1 MIFKSVIARM
11 FCIVAILALLPLLLP
26 GCSVGSANTGG
37 SADTGGPP
45 ETGSLAGTGSSAD
58 ISSPAGTGS
67 SPDTSSLA
75 NTGGANDADSMTI
88 RFIGNSCFYI
98 EFSDGTRLVSD
109 PYPSSYDY
117 IFAPFPEIEADI
129 IFATHSH
136 ADHNAY
142 SRIAGSKLTL
152 TPDDVSDNQSFSL
165 GEGKVYVVYPT
176 VVDKTIKIG
185 QVEIR
190 GYSSNHIKN
199 LGKNTVFIVNYKG
212 LKAVHMGETDKI
224 ESQEALDAVKDA
236 DVLFAYMGN
245 LGKVKNDDILAF
257 AEEMNIKVIIPQHY
271 SIARSFYDA
280 SFIEEIIEGLPEN
293 LEVVNA
299 DKITVEKGMKKQFVV
314 LSPMGTES

>member
-1 MIFKSVIARM
+1 MT
-11 FCIVAILALLPLLLP
+11 
-26 GCSVGSANTGG
+26 NT
-37 SADTGGPP
+37 D
-45 ETGSLAGTGSSAD
+45 
-58 ISSPAGTGS
+58 
-67 SPDTSSLA
+67 
-75 NTGGANDADSMTI
+75 GANDADSMTI

-109 PYPSSYDY
+109 PYSSAYDSY
-117 IFAPFPEIEADI
+117 FAPFPEIEADI

-136 ADHNAY
+136 ADHNTY
-142 SRIAGSKLTL
+142 GRIAGNKSTL
-152 TPDDVSDNQSFSL
+152 TPDDVSDSQPFSL
-165 GEGKVYVVYPT
+165 GEGKAYIVTPT
-176 VVDKTIKIG
+176 IIDKTVRIG

-190 GYSSNHIKN
+190 GYSSSHVMSM
-199 LGKNTVFIVNYKG
+199 GKNTVFIVDYKG

-224 ESQEALDAVKDA
+224 ESQEALDAVRDA

-245 LGKVKNDDILAF
+245 RGKAKNDDILAF

-271 SIARSFYDA
+271 SIVSSFYDA
-280 SFIEEIIEGLPEN
+280 PFIDEIIEGLPQN